1 MELLRGD
8 ATAEVLL
15 EGNDQG
21 LAAGQY
27 ASFYQ
32 DGVCLGAAVI
42 LGDACPAGEPFMR
55 RKQDDGLATAPTG

>member
-1 MELLRGD
+1 MKLREDG
-8 ATAEVLL
+8 TAEVLL

-32 DGVCLGAAVI
+32 DGLCLGAALI
-42 LGDACPAGEPFMR
+42 LGDPGPASKNVIEGE
-55 RKQDDGLATAPTG
+55 QDSAAATAHAG